1 VSLPMSMVKKRP
13 QLELDE
19 LCRLKWLLGGV
30 LALIALSSIFYLEI
44 DAVLLM
50 AAGFLLVPL
59 ALLKPAWP
67 DRVPPLVHK
76 LAFPGVVAFSAYDL
90 YAHGEFLPALVRLDV
105 LLLLYRACSYRK
117 RRDDLQLIV
126 LGLFLIVMAGVITV
140 SLAFAV
146 QIVAF
151 VACALLFLLLITLV
165 DGLDDG
171 ITGAEQAGKGAPAW
185 TQGDWRHLFRRL
197 RATCDWR
204 VFALGGTLFAGL
216 VALSAMLFMAIPRF
230 QIESGLFLDR
240 LMTKKSYTGFTDT
253 LKFDDVTNI
262 QQDNSVVLR
271 IEASDRSRVAETL
284 YWRMVV
290 LDEYRDSA
298 FQMSAPM
305 KAAAFKREETALR
318 ISGSEPL
325 ARGVPLNWTFYFES
339 GVSRFLPLAGGFRRL
354 VFTDPQ
360 VFRASPA
367 LQLVWLSRDPVSMKA
382 YRVEGMNTGDR
393 LSDGGVGRRLPSLQ
407 GARSGGRMPDLL
419 DVGVGGR
426 DRAVLTKI
434 VNEITGGSASAPEP
448 FAHAAMIWLAKRHG
462 YALKNELPKGEGDP
476 LVRWLQS
483 KEPGHCELF
492 AGAFTLLART
502 AGYPA
507 RVVAGFMGGAWND
520 DYLIVRNS
528 DAHAWCELY
537 DGHGSWLRFDPTNDG
552 PRLLSNGRSDSVAP
566 ANLRTIERGWS
577 SRLDRLRMLWYRRIV
592 NFDHGDQLELVR
604 SIKDTAENSTRQL
617 REWTTHWAGVF
628 RDWISQPWNL
638 QRWSRLAGAGTLVVA
653 IGYAVRRF
661 GYRWWGRWRRGRGQG
676 LDPVRREAGRW
687 LRRLELAAPAGD
699 VSAVREALARLRYGR
714 GETWPEPGQVFAQAR
729 KIRRRIRTGGRKKD
743 AGGYPA
749 SR

>member
-1 VSLPMSMVKKRP
+1 MVKKRP

-19 LCRLKWLLGGV
+19 LRRLKWLLGGV
-30 LALIALSSIFYLEI
+30 VALIALSSLFYLEI
-44 DAVLLM
+44 DAFLLM
-50 AAGFLLVPL
+50 AIGFVLVPL

-67 DRVPPLVHK
+67 ARVPALVHK
-76 LAFPGVVAFSAYDL
+76 LAFPGVVAFSIYDF

-151 VACALLFLLLITLV
+151 VACALLFLLSIALV
-165 DGLDDG
+165 DGLADETVAT
-171 ITGAEQAGKGAPAW
+171 TGAAGAAPLW
-185 TQGDWRHLFRRL
+185 TQGDWLGLFRRL

-204 VFALGGTLFAGL
+204 VFALGGLLFAGL
-216 VALSAMLFMAIPRF
+216 VALSSVLFMAIPRF

-240 LMTKKSYTGFTDT
+240 LITKKSYTGFSDT

-262 QQDNSVVLR
+262 QQDNGVVLR
-271 IEASDRSRVAETL
+271 IEASDRTRVPETL

-290 LDEYRDSA
+290 LDEYRAST
-298 FQMSAPM
+298 FQMSAAM

-318 ISGSEPL
+318 VNGSEPL
-325 ARGVPLNWTFYFES
+325 ARGVPLSWTFYLES

-354 VFTDPQ
+354 TFTEPQ
-360 VFRASPA
+360 VLRSSPA
-367 LQLVWLSRDPVSMKA
+367 LQLVMLSRDPVSMKA
-382 YRVEGMNTGDR
+382 YRVEGMATGDR
-393 LSDGGVGRRLPSLQ
+393 FSAGGGGRLFRADSMP
-407 GARSGGRMPDLL
+407 GSGGRLPGMLE
-419 DVGVGGR
+419 VGVGES
-426 DRAVLTKI
+426 DRAVLSRV
-434 VNEITGGSASAPEP
+434 VNEIADGAVLSPEA
-448 FAHAAMIWLAKRHG
+448 FARATMIWLAKRHG
-462 YALKNELPKGEGDP
+462 YSLKTELPAGGGDP
-476 LVRWLQS
+476 LVRWLES

-502 AGYPA
+502 AGHPA

-537 DGHGSWLRFDPTNDG
+537 DGHGGWLRFDPTNDG
-552 PRLLSNGRSDSVAP
+552 PRLVLNDQAASVAP

-592 NFDHGDQLELVR
+592 NFDRGDQLELVR

-638 QRWSRLAGAGTLVVA
+638 RRWCRLAGAGVLVVA

-714 GETWPEPGQVFAQAR
+714 GETWPEPGEVFAQAR

-743 AGGYPA
+743 AGGCPA